1 MVPKFKGINKRNQ
14 GADCKHVIVD
24 EFKIVLYYINGF
36 HSITPFVISEKR
48 HCALHNVFFRYIMI
62 EIGGKHMDKVVS
74 IIVGFFGSVI
84 AGFSGGWTYA
94 FQFLLTLMAIDYV
107 SGLVVA
113 GVFKKST
120 KTKNGRLQ
128 SSYCWKGL
136 ARKMMTIVFV
146 GIGYQVDVLLGT
158 SYVKDG
164 ICIAFVTSELISIVE
179 NAGIM
184 GVPIPAIIMNAIDI
198 LKEKSG
204 GIKNEE

>member
-1 MVPKFKGINKRNQ
+1 MN
-14 GADCKHVIVD
+14 
-24 EFKIVLYYINGF
+24 
-36 HSITPFVISEKR
+36 
-48 HCALHNVFFRYIMI
+48 
-62 EIGGKHMDKVVS
+62 KVVS

-84 AGFSGGWTYA
+84 AGFFGGWTYA

-128 SSYCWKGL
+128 SLYCWKGL

-146 GIGYQVDVLLGT
+146 GIGYQVDILLGT

-184 GVPIPAIIMNAIDI
+184 GVPIPTIIMNAIDI

-204 GIKNEE
+204 GIENDK

>member
-1 MVPKFKGINKRNQ
+1 MNK
-14 GADCKHVIVD
+14 VI
-24 EFKIVLYYINGF
+24 
-36 HSITPFVISEKR
+36 
-48 HCALHNVFFRYIMI
+48 
-62 EIGGKHMDKVVS
+62 S

-84 AGFSGGWTYA
+84 AGFFGGWTYA
-94 FQFLLTLMAIDYV
+94 FQVLLILMAIDYV

-128 SSYCWKGL
+128 STYCWQGL
-136 ARKMMTIVFV
+136 AKKMMTIIFV
-146 GIGYQVDVLLGT
+146 GIGYQVDILLGI

-204 GIKNEE
+204 GIENEK